1 MSDGKKSWLITG
13 CGSGFGALLAQSVL
27 DMGDAVAATDIRIDM
42 LQGLTAQDP
51 ANLLQCDI
59 DVTNWESIDHAVKAT
74 LAHFGE
80 IDVLVNNA
88 GVGLGGPYE
97 ENDWAQIRR
106 VMEVNALGTM
116 AVTRAVLPSMRER
129 ARGRIINISSDSGLF
144 GQPLQTAYSASKY
157 AVEGFS
163 EALAHELA
171 PLGIFVSI
179 VEPCGMYATAMPKGA
194 IAEAERRVSSHS
206 PYFPM
211 VQAMMKQA
219 KAGLADAQSPQ
230 IVVDAVMEAAS
241 LPEPPLRLPVGP
253 ADRLHV
259 IHARHQMPDA
269 DFVRMIREHLI
280 AGSK

>member
-1 MSDGKKSWLITG
+1 MSDGKKSWFITG
-13 CGSGFGALLAQSVL
+13 CGSGIGKLLAQSVL
-27 DMGDAVAATDIRIDM
+27 EMGDAVAATDVRLDSLDG
-42 LQGLTAQDP
+42 LQSSDP
-51 ANLLQCDI
+51 ANLFKCEI
-59 DVTNWESIDHAVKAT
+59 DVTQWESIHHAVAAA

-88 GVGLGGPYE
+88 GVGLGGPFE
-97 ENDWAQIRR
+97 ENDWPQIRR

-116 AVTRAVLPSMRER
+116 AVTRAVLPSMRDR

-144 GQPLQTAYSASKY
+144 GQPLQVAYSASKY

-163 EALAHELA
+163 ESLAHEVA

-194 IAEAERRVSSHS
+194 IADAEKRVSSHS

-211 VQAMMKQA
+211 IESMMTQA
-219 KAGLADAQSPQ
+219 KAGLEEAQSPQ
-230 IVVDAVMEAAS
+230 IVVDAIMEAAS

-259 IHARHQMPDA
+259 VHARHQMPDA

-280 AGSK
+280 SKPR

>member
-1 MSDGKKSWLITG
+1 MSDAKKTWLITG

-27 DMGDAVAATDIRIDM
+27 DIGDQVAATDLRIDM
-42 LQGLTAQDP
+42 LASLRSAEPTS
-51 ANLLQCDI
+51 LFKCDL
-59 DVTNWESIDHAVKAT
+59 DVTNSESIHHAVAAT
-74 LAHFGE
+74 LAHFDE

-88 GVGLGGPYE
+88 GIGLGGPYE
-97 ENDWAQIRR
+97 ENEWSMIRQ

-116 AVTRAVLPSMRER
+116 AVTRAVLPSMRQR

-144 GQPLQTAYSASKY
+144 GQPLQTAYCASKY
-157 AVEGFS
+157 AIEGFS

-179 VEPCGMYATAMPKGA
+179 IEPCGMYATAMPRDA
-194 IAEAERRVSSHS
+194 IALAEKNSGSHS
-206 PYFPM
+206 PYHIM
-211 VQAMMKQA
+211 VEAMMKQA

-230 IVVDAVMEAAS
+230 IVVDAIMEAAS

-259 IHARHQMPDA
+259 IRARNQMPDA
-269 DFVRMIREHLI
+269 DFVRMIREHLMPT
-280 AGSK
+280 KH